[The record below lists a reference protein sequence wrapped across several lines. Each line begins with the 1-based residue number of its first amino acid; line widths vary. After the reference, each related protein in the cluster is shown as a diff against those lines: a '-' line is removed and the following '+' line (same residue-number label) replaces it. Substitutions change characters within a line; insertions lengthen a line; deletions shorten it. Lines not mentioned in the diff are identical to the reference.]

1 MSSMFRISNTQRM
14 ISLGRYSCSSYC
26 RLSSRVVRCA
36 RADYLPDDMAEC
48 TMTSVYY
55 DFETCINSKGQKR
68 KQTIPI
74 EIAMLNDETN
84 EYTQCAF
91 WPLAFPIED
100 ALKASGANVAA
111 SLHCVRKVFGRIP
124 TEHDEE
130 CLTLKEARA
139 RVETFIEGVDSN
151 VLVAHN
157 GRSFDDPIYREWFKA
172 NPDQNYMDSLK
183 VLRKMRPDLLSH
195 SLPVLSKALRRNIGA
210 YMNKYGLGGPRQQ
223 HRALYDCVALKLVM
237 DRYPRGMKS
246 VANLSASA
254 VTKSDASAVANLS
267 TKSDAS
273 AVANPNGV
281 PLLWSGGVVDS
292 AKSDTKWTDLPGI
305 GIKTSAALRPRF
317 ATPKDF
323 IEWATD
329 YELCEIKTLLKAL
342 GVRRAPTVIRI
353 LQRGRR
359 PR

>member
-1 MSSMFRISNTQRM
+1 
-14 ISLGRYSCSSYC
+14 
-26 RLSSRVVRCA
+26 
-36 RADYLPDDMAEC
+36 
-48 TMTSVYY
+48 MTSVYY
-55 DFETCINSKGQKR
+55 DLETCINSKGQKR

-84 EYTQCAF
+84 EYAQCAF
-91 WPLAFPIED
+91 WPLTFPVED

-139 RVETFIEGVDSN
+139 RVETFIESVDSN

-157 GRSFDDPIYREWFKA
+157 GRSFDDPIYREWFTA

-183 VLRKMRPDLLSH
+183 VLRKRRPDLLSH

-210 YMNKYGLGGPRQQ
+210 YMTKHGLGGPRQQ

-237 DRYPRGMKS
+237 DRYPHG
-246 VANLSASA
+246 
-254 VTKSDASAVANLS
+254 TKL
-267 TKSDAS
+267 
-273 AVANPNGV
+273 V
-281 PLLWSGGVVDS
+281 PLLRSGGVPVESGGVVDS
-292 AKSDTKWTDLPGI
+292 TKSDTKSVATKWTDLPGI
-305 GIKTSAALRPRF
+305 GTKTAAALRPRF

-353 LQRGRR
+353 LQRRR
-359 PR
+359 RYKR

>member
-1 MSSMFRISNTQRM
+1 
-14 ISLGRYSCSSYC
+14 
-26 RLSSRVVRCA
+26 
-36 RADYLPDDMAEC
+36 
-48 TMTSVYY
+48 MTSVYY
-55 DFETCINSKGQKR
+55 DLETCINSKGQKR

-84 EYTQCAF
+84 EYAQCAF
-91 WPLAFPIED
+91 WPLTFPVED

-139 RVETFIEGVDSN
+139 RVKTFIESVDSN

-157 GRSFDDPIYREWFKA
+157 GRSFDDPIYREWFTA

-183 VLRKMRPDLLSH
+183 VLRKRRPDLLSH

-210 YMNKYGLGGPRQQ
+210 YMTKHGLGGPRQQ

-237 DRYPRGMKS
+237 DRYPHGTKLDTKS
-246 VANLSASA
+246 VSPNEN
-254 VTKSDASAVANLS
+254 TKSKANLS
-267 TKSDAS
+267 TKS
-273 AVANPNGV
+273 VA
-281 PLLWSGGVVDS
+281 
-292 AKSDTKWTDLPGI
+292 TKWTDLPGI
-305 GIKTSAALRPRF
+305 GTKTAAALRPRF

-353 LQRGRR
+353 LQRRR
-359 PR
+359 RYKR

>member
-1 MSSMFRISNTQRM
+1 
-14 ISLGRYSCSSYC
+14 
-26 RLSSRVVRCA
+26 
-36 RADYLPDDMAEC
+36 
-48 TMTSVYY
+48 MTSVYY
-55 DFETCINSKGQKR
+55 DLETCINSKGQKR

-84 EYTQCAF
+84 EYAQCAF
-91 WPLAFPIED
+91 WPLTFPVED

-124 TEHDEE
+124 TEHNEE

-183 VLRKMRPDLLSH
+183 VLRKRRPDLLSH

-210 YMNKYGLGGPRQQ
+210 YMTKHGLGGPRQQ

-237 DRYPRGMKS
+237 DRYPHGTKLE
-246 VANLSASA
+246 ANLS
-254 VTKSDASAVANLS
+254 TKLEAKLVSPNENTKLKANLS
-267 TKSDAS
+267 TKS
-273 AVANPNGV
+273 VA
-281 PLLWSGGVVDS
+281 
-292 AKSDTKWTDLPGI
+292 TKWTDLPGI
-305 GIKTSAALRPRF
+305 GTKTSAALRPRF

-342 GVRRAPTVIRI
+342 GVSRAPTVIRI
-353 LQRGRR
+353 LQRKGYI
-359 PR
+359 

>member
-1 MSSMFRISNTQRM
+1 
-14 ISLGRYSCSSYC
+14 
-26 RLSSRVVRCA
+26 
-36 RADYLPDDMAEC
+36 
-48 TMTSVYY
+48 MTSVYY
-55 DFETCINSKGQKR
+55 DLETCINSKGQKR

-84 EYTQCAF
+84 EYAQCAF
-91 WPLAFPIED
+91 WPLTFPVED

-139 RVETFIEGVDSN
+139 RVKTFIESVDSN

-157 GRSFDDPIYREWFKA
+157 GRSFDDPIYREWFTA
-172 NPDQNYMDSLK
+172 HPDQNYMDSLK
-183 VLRKMRPDLLSH
+183 VLRKRRPDLLSH

-210 YMNKYGLGGPRQQ
+210 YMTKHGLGGPRQQ

-237 DRYPRGMKS
+237 DRYPHG
-246 VANLSASA
+246 
-254 VTKSDASAVANLS
+254 TKL
-267 TKSDAS
+267 
-273 AVANPNGV
+273 V
-281 PLLWSGGVVDS
+281 PLLRSGGVPVESGGVVDS
-292 AKSDTKWTDLPGI
+292 TKSDTKSVATKWTDLPGI
-305 GIKTSAALRPRF
+305 GTKTAAALRPRF

-353 LQRGRR
+353 LQRRR
-359 PR
+359 RYKR